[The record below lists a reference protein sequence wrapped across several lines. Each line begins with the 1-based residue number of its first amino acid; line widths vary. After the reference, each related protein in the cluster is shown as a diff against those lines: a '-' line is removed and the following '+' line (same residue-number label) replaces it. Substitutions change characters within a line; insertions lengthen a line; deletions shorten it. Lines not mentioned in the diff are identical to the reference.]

1 MPRRKTREEFISD
14 AIEVHGN
21 KYDYNQVLYKNGTT
35 KVVIICP
42 IHGEF
47 KQIPKQH
54 IKGCGC
60 RKCASVKNGQQ
71 MKLSKDDF
79 ISRAQFVHGTM
90 YDYSN
95 VVYENSYTKVE
106 ITCPIHGAF
115 YQQPNNHLNGEGCP
129 LCGIKKI
136 GKRNIGYNDSYS
148 KSLSVG
154 YRVWSAMMDRCYNS
168 KTQTKHPT
176 YKDCKVCSEWHTFS
190 NFEKW
195 FNENY
200 VEGWQLDKDLLVKG
214 NREYAPSKCCFLPLA
229 VNSFLTS
236 KKTLR
241 GRYVIGVSKSC
252 DNKKFIATLGCLNK
266 PHLGTFD
273 TEAEAF
279 NAYKIAKELRAK
291 EIADEWKDRLP
302 SNVYEALCNYKV
314 EITD

>member
-1 MPRRKTREEFISD
+1 
-14 AIEVHGN
+14 
-21 KYDYNQVLYKNGTT
+21 
-35 KVVIICP
+35 
-42 IHGEF
+42 
-47 KQIPKQH
+47 
-54 IKGCGC
+54 
-60 RKCASVKNGQQ
+60 
-71 MKLSKDDF
+71 
-79 ISRAQFVHGTM
+79 
-90 YDYSN
+90 
-95 VVYENSYTKVE
+95 
-106 ITCPIHGAF
+106 
-115 YQQPNNHLNGEGCP
+115 
-129 LCGIKKI
+129 
-136 GKRNIGYNDSYS
+136 
-148 KSLSVG
+148 
-154 YRVWSAMMDRCYNS
+154 MMDRCYNS